1 MADNSVLKSPQKIL
15 TQHDRLL
22 FSLVYPAS
30 KKQYEIAS
38 ESLQKLYEY
47 IQEKLK
53 DKNHPFQKTFSNSGI
68 SNTVITGTFSFA
80 IAKWFVQQFPD
91 DTEID
96 SSHADPESIRIFFR
110 AILPRTE
117 FESISA
123 GEFSLATRIRQLKGS
138 TPGTLLSWLIQQL
151 DSSRSDDRVKEALFD
166 SLKIFIKW
174 KINHSYFNRAWIK
187 GTANVPFIHKRII
200 KKPKPGPIIAKKLSR
215 PKSLSENEKMYL
227 VNVARST
234 LAFLYRE
241 TEPFTYADPGE
252 ITCFELE
259 RGLTIVLYGMSK
271 ERRLS
276 IESYIGYLA
285 FRNNIPVAYGG
296 GWIFG
301 QNCQFGINIL
311 PAFRGGESLY
321 IFCEL
326 LRVYR
331 QYFGVKRFVV
341 KPYQF
346 GKNNKEAL
354 ASGAFWFYYR
364 AGFRPQDAVL
374 KKLAAG
380 ERKKIN
386 KNRQYR
392 TPIAILKRL
401 SSSNLELSFAEKV
414 IPDYD
419 GSRIS
424 TRITQYINEEHNGN
438 RDKACLVCEKLTK
451 TQLNIQ
457 SLSGWNRFERTAL
470 KEWSLIAQ
478 SLLHID
484 NWSVHQKEIF
494 MKLIRAKGNAPEIY
508 FIRQLQQHKLFWKD
522 TAFSLKLHSD
532 TNSKNIIR

>member
-1 MADNSVLKSPQKIL
+1 MAVNSFSNSPENL
-15 TQHDRLL
+15 RTQLDRLL

-30 KKQYEIAS
+30 KKKYEIAS
-38 ESLQKLYEY
+38 ASLQKLYEY

-53 DKNHPFQKTFSNSGI
+53 DKNHPFQKTFGNSGI
-68 SNTVITGTFSFA
+68 SNTEITGTFSFA
-80 IAKWFVQQFPD
+80 IAKWLVQEFPD

-96 SSHADPESIRIFFR
+96 SSTADAESIRLFFR
-110 AILPRTE
+110 AVLPRTE

-123 GEFSLATRIRQLKGS
+123 GEFSLATRIRRLKGS
-138 TPGTLLSWLIQQL
+138 TPGTALSWLIQQL
-151 DSSRSDDRVKEALFD
+151 DSSRSDNRVKEALFN

-174 KINHSYFNRAWIK
+174 KISHPYFNRTWMSS
-187 GTANVPFIHKRII
+187 TAKVPFIHKSLI
-200 KKPKPGPIIAKKLSR
+200 KTPKSRSIFAKKLPR
-215 PKSLSENEKMYL
+215 PKSLSENEKMHL

-241 TEPFTYADPGE
+241 TEPFTYADPCA

-259 RGLTIVLYGMSK
+259 RGLTIVLYGMTK

-285 FRNNIPVAYGG
+285 FKNNIPIAYGG

-301 QNCQFGINIL
+301 HNCQFGINIL
-311 PAFRGGESLY
+311 PAFRGGESFY

-331 QYFGVKRFVV
+331 QYFGAMRFLV

-364 AGFRPQDAVL
+364 AGFRPQDAGL
-374 KKLAAG
+374 KKLASR

-386 KNRQYR
+386 KNSKYR
-392 TPIAILKRL
+392 TPVAILKKL
-401 SSSNLELSFAEKV
+401 CTSNLELTFAEKV

-424 TRITQYINEEHNGN
+424 TRITQYINDYHHGN
-438 RDKACLVCEKLTK
+438 RDKACSVCEKLTR

-457 SLSGWNRFERTAL
+457 SLSGWNRFERTAF

-478 SLLHID
+478 ALLHID
-484 NWSVHQKEIF
+484 NWSNRQKQKF
-494 MKLIRAKGNAPEIY
+494 VKLVKAKGNAPELN
-508 FIRQLQQHKLFWKD
+508 FIRLLQQHKLFWKD
-522 TAFSLKLHSD
+522 TATSLKLHNN
-532 TNSKNIIR
+532 TKQ

>member
-1 MADNSVLKSPQKIL
+1 MPVNSFSYSPEDLL

-38 ESLQKLYEY
+38 ASLQKLYEY

-80 IAKWFVQQFPD
+80 IAKWLVQEFPD

-96 SSHADPESIRIFFR
+96 SSAADAESIRVCFR

-117 FESISA
+117 FECIST
-123 GEFSLATRIRQLKGS
+123 GEYSLATRIRQLKGG
-138 TPGTLLSWLIQQL
+138 TPGTLLSWLIQQM
-151 DSSRSDDRVKEALFD
+151 DSTSVADQIKEAFFN
-166 SLKIFIKW
+166 SLNVFIKW
-174 KINHSYFNRAWIK
+174 NISHPYYNRTWIR
-187 GTANVPFIHKRII
+187 GTGCVPFIHKSII
-200 KKPKPGPIIAKKLSR
+200 KKPGSGHIIAKKLPR
-215 PKSLSENEKMYL
+215 PKSLSEKEKLHL

-241 TEPFTYADPGE
+241 TEPFTYADPRE

-271 ERRLS
+271 EKRLS

-285 FRNNIPVAYGG
+285 FKNNIPIAYGG

-331 QYFGVKRFVV
+331 QFFGAKRFVV

-364 AGFRPQDAVL
+364 AGFRPKDADL
-374 KKLAAG
+374 IKLASD

-386 KNRQYR
+386 KNSQYR
-392 TPIAILKRL
+392 TPIAILKKL
-401 SSSNLELSFAEKV
+401 STSNLELSFAEKV

-419 GSRIS
+419 GSLIS
-424 TRITQYINEEHNGN
+424 NRITQYINEQHNGN
-438 RDKACLVCEKLTK
+438 RDKACAVCEKLTK

-457 SLSGWNRFERTAL
+457 SLSGWNRFERSAL
-470 KEWSLIAQ
+470 KDWSLIAQ
-478 SLLHID
+478 VLLHMD
-484 NWSVHQKEIF
+484 NWSAHQKEMF
-494 MKLIRAKGNAPEIY
+494 VKLIRAKGNAPERY
-508 FIRQLQQHKLFWKD
+508 FIRQLQQHKQFWKD
-522 TAFSLKLHSD
+522 ATDSLKQNRN
-532 TNSKNIIR
+532 TKQ